1 MTTSD
6 MQSKTRSSSDQLDT
20 RIIHRPFPVPV
31 VDVIL
36 AGFLWETTMISTQ
49 PQPLDEALAALQGT
63 ASQFAAT
70 CIRDERVRAQYLRDI
85 QAMSGNFQ
93 QRVRSGGLSVA
104 EAAEQAHAMR
114 QQILEL
120 TRMRTSP
127 TIRAYVT
134 NLKRTS
140 PSLASLAEKNAQALF
155 KRPVSALSE
164 TEQSAVWLR
173 IVQSAG
179 TDRTSASTLA
189 RKLGTVGRRLL
200 LVSVAVGVYEV
211 YKAENKPREI
221 ARQGTIAAA
230 GAWGGWAVSTGAV
243 ATGVCTATAPVCV
256 GAVALIGGI
265 LFAFGSDIV
274 FGTVYQTTMRR

>member
-1 MTTSD
+1 
-6 MQSKTRSSSDQLDT
+6 
-20 RIIHRPFPVPV
+20 
-31 VDVIL
+31 
-36 AGFLWETTMISTQ
+36 
-49 PQPLDEALAALQGT
+49 
-63 ASQFAAT
+63 
-70 CIRDERVRAQYLRDI
+70 
-85 QAMSGNFQ
+85 MSGDFQ
-93 QRVRSGGLSVA
+93 RRVRSGKLSVA

-127 TIRAYVT
+127 TVRAYVM
-134 NLKRTS
+134 NLKRAS

-155 KRPVSALSE
+155 KRSVSALSE

-200 LVSVAVGVYEV
+200 LVSIAVGVYEV

-221 ARQGTIAAA
+221 ARQGTIGVA
-230 GAWGGWAVSTGAV
+230 GAWSGWAVGTGTV
-243 ATGVCTATAPVCV
+243 ASGMCAATAPVCV

-274 FGTVYQTTMRR
+274 FGTVYQTTVRR